1 MQGRDLR
8 SLRPL
13 GLFLVTFFLLQYGWE
28 RCRDTAVERLL
39 IDRATVRPAA
49 SLINA
54 VWPDQYVQAQGH
66 SLISAQQRIN
76 VLNGCEGLEVL
87 FLLIAALAASPLW
100 WRRKVIAIFCGLPV
114 VYLLNQLRIITL
126 WQVQQIRPDLFGLM
140 HGTVLPLVL
149 IALTLLF
156 FLFCFPRSVNRLA

>member
-1 MQGRDLR
+1 
-8 SLRPL
+8 L

>member
-13 GLFLVTFFLLQYGWE
+13 GLFLITFFLLQYGWE
-28 RCRDTAVERLL
+28 RCRETAIERLL
-39 IDRATVRPAA
+39 IDFATVQPAA
-49 SLINA
+49 ALINA

-66 SLISAQQRIN
+66 SLISAHQRIN
-76 VLNGCEGLEVL
+76 VLNGCEGLEVA
-87 FLLIAALAASPLW
+87 FLLVAALLASPMS
-100 WRRKVIAIFCGLPV
+100 WRRKMIAILCGLPT
-114 VYLLNQLRIITL
+114 VYLFNQLRITAL
-126 WQVQQIRPDLFGLM
+126 WQVQQTHPDLFGMM

-156 FLFCFPRSVNRLA
+156 FLFCFPRTMDRSA